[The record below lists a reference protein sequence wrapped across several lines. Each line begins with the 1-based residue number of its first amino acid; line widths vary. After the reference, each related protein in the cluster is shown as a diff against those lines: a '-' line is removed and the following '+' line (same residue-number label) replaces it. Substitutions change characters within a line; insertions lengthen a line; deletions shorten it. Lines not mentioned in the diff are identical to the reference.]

1 MLEHLGKRVIF
12 LKKAREGQK
21 RAKYEKK
28 KKQGKNGGKQKKTG
42 ALLTFLGKI
51 SKLRSHFVY
60 YSLGVCFQGSFRDKI
75 HPGMLFFSL
84 KYDIFT
90 NW

>member
-1 MLEHLGKRVIF
+1 M
-12 LKKAREGQK
+12 
-21 RAKYEKK
+21 KK
-28 KKQGKNGGKQKKTG
+28 KKKKKKGKKWGKTKKTG
-42 ALLTFLGKI
+42 ALLTFLGKV
-51 SKLRSHFVY
+51 SKLLSHFVY